1 MEEMLLPLFPL
12 ELVLLPEEPL
22 PLHIFEDRY
31 REMIGECLRA
41 QTAGF
46 GRQEFGIVLAKGQEI
61 SNVGCTAQVVSVTR
75 KYNDGRM
82 DILTV
87 GKRRFEIL
95 LTNEEKSYLRAS
107 VEFFDDEGSDTP
119 GETEAENAIRLFQEV
134 MRKLRQASDMPV
146 QLLQP
151 YRYLSFRLASALP
164 LALEFKQQLLSLRN
178 EPERLQQVVRS
189 MRQLA
194 QQIEVVQ
201 EARKKAGGNGDIRR
215 QPPSKKPDNERTK

>member
-1 MEEMLLPLFPL
+1 MDEILLPLFPL

-41 QTAGF
+41 KASGF
-46 GRQEFGIVLAKGQEI
+46 GRQDFGVVLAKGQEI
-61 SNVGCTAQVVSVTR
+61 SNVGCSAQIVSLTR
-75 KYNDGRM
+75 KYDDGRM

-119 GETEAENAIRLFQEV
+119 GETEAENAIRLFREI
-134 MRKLRQASDMPV
+134 MRRLHQASEMPIH
-146 QLLQP
+146 LPQP
-151 YRYLSFRLASALP
+151 CRHLSFRLAASLP
-164 LALEFKQQLLSLRN
+164 LALEFKQRLLSLRN
-178 EPERLQQVVRS
+178 EPERLQQVAHS
-189 MRQLA
+189 MDQLIH
-194 QQIEVVQ
+194 QIDTAK
-201 EARKKAGGNGDIRR
+201 EARDKAGGNGNIRH
-215 QPPSKKPDNERTK
+215 